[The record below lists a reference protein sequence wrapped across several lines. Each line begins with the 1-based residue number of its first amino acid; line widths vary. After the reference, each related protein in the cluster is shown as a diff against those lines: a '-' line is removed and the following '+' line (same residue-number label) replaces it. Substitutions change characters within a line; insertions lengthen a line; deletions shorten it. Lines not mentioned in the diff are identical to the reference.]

1 MSPVASYENRGRFM
15 DEVSNMGISERD
27 RLEFAPAARSI
38 PECDQETEINGSNAL
53 AVSRD
58 GQRLLHVQGIEKTF
72 GGTRAL
78 RNVSF
83 SLFGGEV
90 LALLGENGAGK
101 STLIK
106 ILAGVHPLEEGT
118 ILFEGCDV
126 GSSVADLPI
135 AFIHQDLGLIEWM
148 TVLENVCLTR
158 GFARSYG
165 LISWKA
171 SRAAA
176 VAALDALGVDI
187 DPDTRVAQLGRTER
201 SLVAIARA
209 LSTNARIVVMDEP
222 TASLP
227 ADEVARLF
235 AAVRMLRA
243 RGVGI
248 IYVSHRLEE
257 IFAIADRVVV
267 LRDGSLIGESEVAD
281 ISPEALI
288 HMIVGRSTSTTPK
301 APAPRNTS
309 VALDV
314 DKVVVGEVGPV
325 SLRVQAG
332 EMVALTGL
340 RGAGQEAIGRAL
352 FGMLPLNAGTV
363 RVAGQVA
370 ELTSPAKAMRH
381 SVRYVSGDRNGES
394 VVQGFSISENFYLNP
409 RAAGRRLLSRLQHGA
424 EQAAARELGRY
435 VRLSPNDPIARI
447 EALSGGNQQK
457 VVIGR
462 WLHLKGRLLILEDP
476 TAGVDVG
483 AKAEIYRLLLEALA
497 DGLAIILISTDFV
510 EVASLCRRALVFSRG
525 QIVCELADEA
535 ISSGAL
541 LRSASMTTA

>member
-1 MSPVASYENRGRFM
+1 MDRVSIMERSGLNRLPRAS
-15 DEVSNMGISERD
+15 
-27 RLEFAPAARSI
+27 AARGH
-38 PECDQETEINGSNAL
+38 PEHDQDKEAGTAQTPDAAQGS
-53 AVSRD
+53 
-58 GQRLLHVQGIEKTF
+58 QLLSVRGIEKTF
-72 GGTRAL
+72 GATRAL
-78 RNVSF
+78 RDVSF
-83 SLFGGEV
+83 SLYEGEV

-106 ILAGVHPLEEGT
+106 ILAGVHSLEEGT
-118 ILFEGCDV
+118 ILFEGRDA
-126 GSSVADLPI
+126 SRSVANLPI

-158 GFARSYG
+158 GFARSCG

-171 SRAAA
+171 SRGAAA
-176 VAALDALGVDI
+176 AALNALGVDI
-187 DPDTRVAQLGRTER
+187 DPDIRVAQLGRTER

-257 IFAIADRVVV
+257 IFSIADRVVV
-267 LRDGSLIGESEVAD
+267 LRDGSLVGESAVAD
-281 ISPEALI
+281 ISPETLI
-288 HMIVGRSTSTTPK
+288 HMIVGRSTSTTSRATAIES
-301 APAPRNTS
+301 AP
-309 VALDV
+309 VALDM
-314 DKVVVGEVGPV
+314 DRVVVGEVGPV
-325 SLRVQAG
+325 SLRLHAG
-332 EMVALTGL
+332 EMLALTGL

-352 FGMLPLNAGTV
+352 FGLLPLDAGTV
-363 RVAGQVA
+363 RIAGREA
-370 ELTSPAKAMRH
+370 ELASPASAMRQG
-381 SVRYVSGDRNGES
+381 VRYVSGDRNGES
-394 VVQGFSISENFYLNP
+394 VVQGFSTRENFYLNP
-409 RAAGRRLLSRLQHGA
+409 RAAGRRLLSRLRHGA
-424 EQAAARELGRY
+424 EHAAARELGRY
-435 VRLSPNDPIARI
+435 VHLSPNDPMARI

-483 AKAEIYRLLLEALA
+483 AKAEIYRLLLGALA
-497 DGLAIILISTDFV
+497 EGLAIILISTDFV
-510 EVASLCRRALVFSRG
+510 EVASLCQRALVFSRG
-525 QIVCELADEA
+525 NIVCELTDEA
-535 ISSGAL
+535 ISSGSL

>member
-1 MSPVASYENRGRFM
+1 M
-15 DEVSNMGISERD
+15 DEVSNMELSERD
-27 RLEFAPAARSI
+27 PLEFASARSI
-38 PECDQETEINGSNAL
+38 RECDQNAEINGSDAL
-53 AVSRD
+53 AVSRG

-118 ILFEGCDV
+118 ILFEGRDA

-209 LSTNARIVVMDEP
+209 LSTSARIVVMDEP

-267 LRDGSLIGESEVAD
+267 LRDGSLIGESDVAD

-301 APAPRNTS
+301 AAASKNTS

-325 SLRVQAG
+325 SLRVRAG
-332 EMVALTGL
+332 ELVALTGL

-352 FGMLPLNAGTV
+352 FGMLPLDAGTV
-363 RVAGQVA
+363 RVAGREA
-370 ELTSPAKAMRH
+370 KLTSPARAIRH
-381 SVRYVSGDRNGES
+381 GVRYVSGDRNGES
-394 VVQGFSISENFYLNP
+394 VVQGFSISENLYLNP
-409 RAAGRRLLSRLQHGA
+409 RAAGRGLLSRLRHGA

-483 AKAEIYRLLLEALA
+483 AKVEIYRLLLEALA

-535 ISSGAL
+535 INSGSL
-541 LRSASMTTA
+541 LRSASMTTT